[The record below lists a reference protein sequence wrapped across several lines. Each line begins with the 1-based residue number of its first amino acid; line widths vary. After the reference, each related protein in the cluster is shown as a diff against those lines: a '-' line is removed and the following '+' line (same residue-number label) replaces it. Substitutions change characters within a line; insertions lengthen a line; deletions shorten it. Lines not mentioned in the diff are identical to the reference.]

1 MPSKEAQA
9 RIKINKLLEKAGWRF
24 FDDEKGSANIRLE
37 LNVKIKEMDINK
49 FGADF
54 ETTKNG
60 FVDFL
65 LLDNT
70 GKPLV
75 VLEAKSENKNP
86 LDGKEITARENEKS
100 ALRKNDI
107 QNAYTNCHT
116 DITIPYDELGTIVV
130 ITKNGEKIDILR
142 NGRFAVKGTEEL
154 NVPLDELDA
163 KK

>member
-75 VLEAKSENKNP
+75 VSRLQKVP
-86 LDGKEITARENEKS
+86 FCR
-100 ALRKNDI
+100 LRSMFNI
-107 QNAYTNCHT
+107 HRAPNNAQH
-116 DITIPYDELGTIVV
+116 LS
-130 ITKNGEKIDILR
+130 KLR
-142 NGRFAVKGTEEL
+142 L
-154 NVPLDELDA
+154 Y
-163 KK
+163 